1 MDRFIATSTAPP
13 PDWPLPL
20 LPSHSLINVPK
31 ERKRHCRL
39 LPADMVYLSLKQM
52 ADAADHEE
60 QQKLQKQRKKLDF
73 KEVEFMEQEFQKWAD
88 ECQKLQKKK
97 KKKSTMHKQTQKK
110 IAVVE
115 PNSFDE
121 MIDSVD
127 TLLSSL
133 TPPTTE
139 TSSPTKTSNAAATT
153 HPSPPTASTIQI
165 AELDACETAIT
176 KPSLPTDTPRAKVH
190 VPTTTTTH
198 TPPPPPLPLT
208 FTTALHSNPPTR
220 TDLAFARNLRT
231 VHRTLHSDRTIATK
245 PQPSSAPTLTAVT
258 HHGGKTNVFK
268 AAIGAMTQRRGGKK
282 RAVIEAAVDAVARQ
296 RGKGAAGKKKG
307 RMEGMGLSFS
317 EAVDK
322 GFRGV
327 FGEERGW

>member
-1 MDRFIATSTAPP
+1 MLRESP
-13 PDWPLPL
+13 
-20 LPSHSLINVPK
+20 
-31 ERKRHCRL
+31 
-39 LPADMVYLSLKQM
+39 M

-60 QQKLQKQRKKLDF
+60 QQKLRNQRKKLDS

-88 ECQKLQKKK
+88 ECQKLQKK

-139 TSSPTKTSNAAATT
+139 TSSPTKTSNTTTTT

-176 KPSLPTDTPRAKVH
+176 KPSLPYLHPARKSTRAH
-190 VPTTTTTH
+190 DH
-198 TPPPPPLPLT
+198 RDSTPPPPPPLT

-220 TDLAFARNLRT
+220 TDLAFARNLST
-231 VHRTLHSDRTIATK
+231 AHHSDQDQRTIATK

-268 AAIGAMTQRRGGKK
+268 AAIGAMTRRRGGKK
-282 RAVIEAAVDAVARQ
+282 RAVIEAAVDVVARR
-296 RGKGAAGKKKG
+296 RGKGAAEKKKG
-307 RMEGMGLSFS
+307 RMGGDG
-317 EAVDK
+317 VVV
-322 GFRGV
+322 FRGC
-327 FGEERGW
+327 

>member
-1 MDRFIATSTAPP
+1 MDRFIATSTAPR

-60 QQKLQKQRKKLDF
+60 QKKLRNQRKKLDF

-97 KKKSTMHKQTQKK
+97 KSKMHKQTQKK

-139 TSSPTKTSNAAATT
+139 TSSPTKTSNTAATT

-190 VPTTTTTH
+190 VPTTTAIH
-198 TPPPPPLPLT
+198 TPPPPPIT

-220 TDLAFARNLRT
+220 TDLAFARNLST
-231 VHRTLHSDRTIATK
+231 ALHSDQDQRTIATK
-245 PQPSSAPTLTAVT
+245 PQPNAPTLIAVT
-258 HHGGKTNVFK
+258 HHGRKTNVFK
-268 AAIGAMTQRRGGKK
+268 AAIGAMTRCRGGKK
-282 RAVIEAAVDAVARQ
+282 RAVIEAAVDVVARQ
-296 RGKGAAGKKKG
+296 RGKGAAEKKKG
-307 RMEGMGLSFS
+307 RKERMGLSFS